1 MSERIS
7 LRQLDYF
14 VAAAEAGT
22 LTGAA
27 QRLYVSPS
35 AVSAG
40 IGELEH
46 QVGVQLLLRARAK
59 GLTLTA
65 AGRLFLPQA
74 KALLTSS
81 EQLRA
86 GMQEVGRGPT
96 GRLVIGCFTT
106 LAPFLVPR
114 LLEEFPFAHPAVTL
128 DFVEGSVTKLQR
140 LLREGRCEAALLYG
154 VDVEDGIA
162 FDRLYSVEPHVLLP
176 QRHPLADHDR
186 VRLADL
192 ADQDM
197 VMLDVPPSRR
207 YFSDVLAQAGIAP
220 VVRHSTESFEVVR
233 SLVARGAGYS
243 LLIQRP
249 ALNVSYEG
257 RAVQVR
263 RIADE
268 VAPLD
273 VGLARLAGAHPTQRA
288 AAFASFCRASVTRPA
303 RTGSGGSADAA
314 PQGLVLHGGA
324 DHEDLLPAQLPSG
337 PAQTPEHG
345 LPSQS
350 GMSGPAW
357 PRVRCG

>member
-14 VAAAEAGT
+14 VTAAEAGT

-27 QRLYVSPS
+27 RRLYVSPS

-65 AGRLFLPQA
+65 AGRVFLPQA

-81 EQLRA
+81 EELRESV
-86 GMQEVGRGPT
+86 QEVGRRPS

-106 LAPFLVPR
+106 LAPFLVPW
-114 LLEEFPFAHPAVTL
+114 LMEEFPLAHPAVTL
-128 DFVEGSVTKLQR
+128 DFVEGSVTTLQR
-140 LLREGRCEAALLYG
+140 LLREGRCEVTLLYG
-154 VDVEDGIA
+154 VDVEDDIT

-176 QRHPLADHDR
+176 HRHPLADHER

-192 ADQDM
+192 AGHDM

-207 YFSDVLAQAGIAP
+207 YFSDVLATAGIAP
-220 VVRHSTESFEVVR
+220 VVRHSTQSFEVVR
-233 SLVARGAGYS
+233 SLVARGTGYS

-249 ALNVSYEG
+249 ALDISYEG
-257 RAVQVR
+257 RAVHTR
-263 RIADE
+263 RIADR
-268 VAPLD
+268 VDPLD
-273 VGLARLAGAHPTQRA
+273 VGLARLAGTQPTRRA
-288 AAFASFCRASVTRPA
+288 AAFASFCRTNVTRPPQA
-303 RTGSGGSADAA
+303 GAASLAGG
-314 PQGLVLHGGA
+314 
-324 DHEDLLPAQLPSG
+324 
-337 PAQTPEHG
+337 TPEGSRREAASSHEG
-345 LPSQS
+345 EDA
-350 GMSGPAW
+350 GWVHA
-357 PRVRCG
+357 

>member
-27 QRLYVSPS
+27 ELLYVSPS

-46 QVGVQLLLRARAK
+46 RVGVQLLLRARAK

-74 KALLTSS
+74 KALLASS

-86 GMQEVGRGPT
+86 SVQEVGRRPT
-96 GRLVIGCFTT
+96 GHLVTGCFTT
-106 LAPFLVPR
+106 LAPFLVPW
-114 LLEEFPFAHPAVTL
+114 LLAEFPFAHPGVTL
-128 DFVEGSVTKLQR
+128 DFVEGSATTLQR
-140 LLREGRCEAALLYG
+140 LLRDGRCEVALLYG
-154 VDVEDGIA
+154 VDVDDGIT
-162 FDRLYSVEPHVLLP
+162 FDRLHSVEPHVLLP
-176 QRHPLADHDR
+176 QHHPLADQDS
-186 VRLADL
+186 VRLSDL
-192 ADQDM
+192 AGLDM

-207 YFSDVLAQAGIAP
+207 YFSDLLTRAGIAP
-220 VVRHSTESFEVVR
+220 VVRHSTSSFEVVR
-233 SLVARGAGYS
+233 GLVARGAGYS

-257 RAVQVR
+257 RAVQVC

-268 VAPLD
+268 VPPLD
-273 VGLARLAGAHPTQRA
+273 VGLARLEGAHVTQRA
-288 AAFASFCRASVTRPA
+288 AAFASFCRAGVSRAPWA
-303 RTGSGGSADAA
+303 GAAA
-314 PQGLVLHGGA
+314 P
-324 DHEDLLPAQLPSG
+324 HEA
-337 PAQTPEHG
+337 
-345 LPSQS
+345 
-350 GMSGPAW
+350 
-357 PRVRCG
+357 PRG